1 MSSARIRQLSET
13 LINQIAAGEVVER
26 PMSIVKE
33 LVENSLDAE
42 ATRIEVE
49 IEDGGIRR
57 LLVRDNGRGIPA
69 DQMSLALQRH
79 CTSKLQSIDQLG
91 RLVSLGFRGEALAA
105 IAAVSD
111 LTLSSRTA
119 EDPHAWQLAPDGR
132 GGAGTV
138 APTAHPQ
145 GTSIEVRDL
154 FARLPARRRFLRQPQ
169 TEWLHVLQL
178 LRRMAF
184 CAPLVSFSVFNEG
197 QRALTVPAAVDEV
210 SAARRLRALFGSEF
224 AAAAR
229 DVDTANER
237 LRVFGYVAGPELAR
251 SQHDLQML
259 AVNGRVIR
267 DRQLAHAIRLAYED
281 ALPEGRHPCYALQL
295 EIRPEDVDVNV
306 HPGKLEVR
314 FRDLRE
320 VHDLVHSAVRT
331 ALRTAPETPSLVS
344 YRPPAFA
351 AQPTLGLGSVQARE
365 TSHPTSPRRDAPD
378 PETEWLTLLA
388 ERYAVLRE
396 GQSLVLVDLIGF
408 VQRVLAARMRSEM
421 QASTSVP
428 SRPLLFPV
436 RIECADEAAA
446 QRLGAD
452 LQALGLTLNPLGPK
466 TLALRALPRVVPDVD
481 AERLGRALAAG
492 SGVGTSD
499 DLAVALAAAVTIP
512 GLANDRAAWWQ
523 RWLAQASEAGIAPE
537 PFIRRLDAAALDQL
551 TGRRDG

>member
-1 MSSARIRQLSET
+1 MMDGDVGALSGGWKMRVALARILLMRPDVMLLDEPSNHLDLES
-13 LINQIAAGEVVER
+13 LIWLEEFLGGYDGALLMTSHDREFMN
-26 PMSIVKE
+26 
-33 LVENSLDAE
+33 
-42 ATRIEVE
+42 RIINKVIE
-49 IEDGGIRR
+49 IDGG
-57 LLVRDNGRGIPA
+57 
-69 DQMSLALQRH
+69 SL
-79 CTSKLQSIDQLG
+79 TS
-91 RLVSLGFRGEALAA
+91 F
-105 IAAVSD
+105 
-111 LTLSSRTA
+111 
-119 EDPHAWQLAPDGR
+119 
-132 GGAGTV
+132 AGDY
-138 APTAHPQ
+138 
-145 GTSIEVRDL
+145 E
-154 FARLPARRRFLRQPQ
+154 FY
-169 TEWLHVLQL
+169 
-178 LRRMAF
+178 
-184 CAPLVSFSVFNEG
+184 EG

-229 DVDTANER
+229 EVDTANER

-267 DRQLAHAIRLAYED
+267 DRQLAHAIRLAYDD

-320 VHDLVHSAVRT
+320 VHDLVHSAVRA
-331 ALRTAPETPSLVS
+331 ALRTAPEIPSLVS

-365 TSHPTSPRRDAPD
+365 TAHPTSPRRDAPD

-396 GQSLVLVDLIGF
+396 GQSLVLVDLSCF
-408 VQRVLAARMRSEM
+408 VQGVLAARMRTEL
-421 QASTSVP
+421 QASTSLP

-436 RIECADEAAA
+436 RIECVDEAAA

-466 TLALRALPRVVPDVD
+466 TLALRALPRVAPEVD
-481 AERLGRALAAG
+481 AERLGRALADG
-492 SGVGTSD
+492 GVSTSD
-499 DLAVALAAAVTIP
+499 DLAAALAAAVTIP
-512 GLANDRAAWWQ
+512 ALAHERTQWWQ

-537 PFIRRLDAAALDQL
+537 LFIRRLDAAALEQL
-551 TGRRDG
+551 TGRRNG

>member
-1 MSSARIRQLSET
+1 MSSASIRQLSDS

-49 IEDGGIRR
+49 IEEGGIRR

-79 CTSKLQSIDQLG
+79 CTSKLQSVEQLG

-111 LTLSSRTA
+111 LTLSSRTG

-132 GGAGTV
+132 GGAG
-138 APTAHPQ
+138 AAHPQ

-169 TEWLHVLQL
+169 TEWLHILQL

-229 DVDTANER
+229 EVDTANER

-267 DRQLAHAIRLAYED
+267 DRQLAHAIRLAYDD

-320 VHDLVHSAVRT
+320 VHDLVHSAVRA
-331 ALRTAPETPSLVS
+331 ALRTAPEIPSLVS

-365 TSHPTSPRRDAPD
+365 TAHPTSPRRDAPD

-396 GQSLVLVDLIGF
+396 GQSLVLVDLICF
-408 VQRVLAARMRSEM
+408 VQGVLAARMRTEL
-421 QASTSVP
+421 QASTSLP

-436 RIECADEAAA
+436 RIECVDEAAA

-466 TLALRALPRVVPDVD
+466 TLALRALPRVAPEVD
-481 AERLGRALAAG
+481 AERLGRALAG
-492 SGVGTSD
+492 GGGVSTSD
-499 DLAVALAAAVTIP
+499 DLAAALAAAVTIP
-512 GLANDRAAWWQ
+512 ALANERTQWWQ

-537 PFIRRLDAAALDQL
+537 LFIRRLDAAALEQL
-551 TGRRDG
+551 TGRRNG